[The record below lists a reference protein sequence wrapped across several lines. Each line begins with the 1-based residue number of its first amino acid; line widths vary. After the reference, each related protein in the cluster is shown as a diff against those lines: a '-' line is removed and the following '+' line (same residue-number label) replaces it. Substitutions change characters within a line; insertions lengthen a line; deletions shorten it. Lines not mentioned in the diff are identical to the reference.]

1 MCLTEA
7 VRVIET
13 LPDEAVVDR
22 GGRLLTFPNLLAPE
36 ARTGDWVLV
45 GMGIVLARLS
55 PEEAA
60 ELAAP
65 AAELAAPAGPAA
77 RPG

>member
-7 VRVIET
+7 VRVTEA
-13 LPDEAVVDR
+13 LPDEVVVDR
-22 GGRLLTFPNLLAPE
+22 GGRLLTFQNLLEPE

-55 PEEAA
+55 PEDAA
-60 ELAAP
+60 ELTAP
-65 AAELAAPAGPAA
+65 ASEPA